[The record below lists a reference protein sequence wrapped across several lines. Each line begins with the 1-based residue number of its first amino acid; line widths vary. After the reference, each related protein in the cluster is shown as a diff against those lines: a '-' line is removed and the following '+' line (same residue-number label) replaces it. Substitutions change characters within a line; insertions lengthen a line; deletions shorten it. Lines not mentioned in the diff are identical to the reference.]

1 MFDLPV
7 MMSMLGVRWHL
18 EHLAISGEEKMLYL
32 LPPDDEEELFVD
44 VMESSLVT
52 WRTFCCG

>member
-7 MMSMLGVRWHL
+7 MISMLGVRWHL

-32 LPPDDEEELFVD
+32 LPPDEELVLD

-52 WRTFCCG
+52 

>member
-7 MMSMLGVRWHL
+7 WMSMLGVRWHL
-18 EHLAISGEEKMLYL
+18 EHRAVSGDEKMLCL
-32 LPPDDEEELFVD
+32 LPDDDENGLPED

-52 WRTFCCG
+52 